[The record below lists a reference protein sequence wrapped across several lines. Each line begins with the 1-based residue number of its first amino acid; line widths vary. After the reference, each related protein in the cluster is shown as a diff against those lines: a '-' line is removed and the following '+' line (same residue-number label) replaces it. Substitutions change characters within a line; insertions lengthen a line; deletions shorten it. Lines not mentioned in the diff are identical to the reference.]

1 MMKKENKG
9 RISRK
14 TFLKQIGMGMG
25 ALGTGI
31 FYPAG
36 LSAAEF
42 LSGKTTTKKKV
53 VVVGA
58 GLAGLA
64 AAWQLRKDGHE
75 VTVLEARNR
84 PGGRVSTVSKPFAE
98 GLYAEE
104 GAAAYSESYTEAVKL
119 IKEFQLE
126 TTPYAWPEEEIIYH
140 LNGERITAKAGEQVN
155 WPYELH
161 PEEQG
166 KDPMALVQKYII
178 ETLPKEAGDPNLW
191 DKAPVVNF
199 DKMSL
204 AEYLKKQGASEGA
217 VKLLQNTQWF
227 AAVPHK
233 TSGLSMAMSDFGL
246 FMSGM
251 PFVLKGG
258 NDLLP
263 KEMAARM
270 KDDINYGVEVKSI
283 RDTGEGIE
291 ISANK
296 NGESRSFR
304 GDEVIVS
311 LPLKVL
317 KNVTFDPPLS
327 TAKTEAIDEMPKID
341 LTRVYLQV
349 DEPFWRSQ
357 GLSGMAFTDLPVMQ
371 INPYHNMKNKEEG
384 PAILE
389 SYVAGD
395 RAKQLRD
402 LTEEEAIERQLN
414 EMEKVHPG
422 VKDHFI
428 GGYFKAWGED
438 PYALGGP
445 SWPAPGDVTAH
456 LRDLQAAQGNI
467 HFAGEHTSILRST
480 MEGALRSGF
489 RAAKE
494 ISS

>member
-1 MMKKENKG
+1 MKKEIKG

-14 TFLKQIGMGMG
+14 TFLQQIGLGMG

-31 FYPAG
+31 FYPTS

-42 LSGKTTTKKKV
+42 LSGKTKSGKKV

-64 AAWQLRKDGHE
+64 AAWQLRKDGHD
-75 VTVLEARNR
+75 VTILEARNR
-84 PGGRVSTVSKPFAE
+84 PGGRVSTISEPFAE

-126 TTPYAWPEEEIIYH
+126 TIPYTWPEEEIIYH
-140 LNGERITAKAGEQVN
+140 LNGERITAKAGEQVD
-155 WPYELH
+155 WPYELD

-178 ETLPKEAGDPNLW
+178 DTLPKEAGDPDLW
-191 DKAPVVNF
+191 DKSPVVNF
-199 DKMSL
+199 DKLSL
-204 AEYLKKQGASEGA
+204 ADYLKKQGASDGA

-227 AAVPHK
+227 AAIPHK

-251 PFVLKGG
+251 PFILKGG

-270 KDDINYGVEVKSI
+270 SDNIQYGVEVKSI
-283 RDTGEGIE
+283 RDSGNGIE
-291 ISANK
+291 VVGGK
-296 NGESRSFR
+296 NGEETTFT
-304 GDEVIVS
+304 GDEVVVS

-327 TAKTEAIDEMPKID
+327 AAKTEAIDGMPKID
-341 LTRVYLQV
+341 LTRVYLEV
-349 DEPFWRSQ
+349 EKPFWRNE

-371 INPYHNMKNKEEG
+371 VNAYHNMQNMEGG

-395 RAKQLRD
+395 RAKNLKG
-402 LTEEEAIERQLN
+402 LTEKEAIERQLK
-414 EMEKVHPG
+414 EMQEVHPG
-422 VKDHFI
+422 VKDHFT

-456 LRDLQAAQGNI
+456 LKDLKAAQGNI
-467 HFAGEHTSILRST
+467 HFAGEHTSVLRST
-480 MEGALRSGF
+480 MEGAIRSGF
-489 RAAKE
+489 RAARE
-494 ISS
+494 IGS

>member
-1 MMKKENKG
+1 MRKESEG

-14 TFLKQIGMGMG
+14 TFLQQVGLGLG

-31 FYPAG
+31 FFPAS
-36 LSAAEF
+36 LSATEF
-42 LSGKTTTKKKV
+42 LSGKTNSKKKL

-84 PGGRVSTVSKPFAE
+84 PGGRVSTISKPFAE

-119 IKEFQLE
+119 IREFELE
-126 TTPYAWPEEEIIYH
+126 TIPYAWPEEEIIYH
-140 LNGERITAKAGEQVN
+140 LNGKRITAKAGEQVD
-155 WPYELH
+155 WPYELD

-178 ETLPKEAGDPNLW
+178 DTLPKEAGDPGLW
-191 DKAPVVNF
+191 DKSPVVNF

-204 AEYLKKQGASEGA
+204 ADYLKKQGASDGA
-217 VKLLQNTQWF
+217 IKLLQNTQWF

-251 PFVLKGG
+251 PFLLKGG

-263 KEMAARM
+263 KKMAARM
-270 KDDINYGVEVKSI
+270 KDDIQYGVEVESI
-283 RDTGEGIE
+283 KDSGDGIE
-291 ISANK
+291 VIANR
-296 NGESRSFR
+296 NGERTSFS
-304 GDEVIVS
+304 GDEVIVT
-311 LPLKVL
+311 LPQKVL
-317 KNVTFDPPLS
+317 QNVTFDPPLS
-327 TAKTEAIDEMPKID
+327 AAKTEAIDKMPKID
-341 LTRVYLQV
+341 LTRVYLEV
-349 DEPFWRSQ
+349 DKPFWRNE

-371 INPYHNMKNKEEG
+371 VNPYHNMHNMEEG

-395 RAKQLRD
+395 RAKRLKGLSD
-402 LTEEEAIERQLN
+402 KEAIERQLN

-422 VKDHFI
+422 VKDHFT

-456 LRDLQAAQGNI
+456 LKDLQAAQGNI
-467 HFAGEHTSILRST
+467 HFAGEHTSVLRST
-480 MEGALRSGF
+480 MEGALRSGY
-489 RAAKE
+489 RAARE

>member
-1 MMKKENKG
+1 MRKENEG

-14 TFLKQIGMGMG
+14 TFLQQVGLGMG

-31 FYPAG
+31 FYPAS

-42 LSGKTTTKKKV
+42 LSGNTNSKRDV

-64 AAWQLRKDGHE
+64 AAWQLRKDGHN
-75 VTVLEARNR
+75 VTVLEARKR
-84 PGGRVSTVSKPFAE
+84 PGGRVSTITEPFAE

-119 IKEFQLE
+119 IREFQLE
-126 TTPYAWPEEEIIYH
+126 KIPYAWPEEAIVYH

-155 WPYELH
+155 WPYDLD
-161 PEEQG
+161 PDEQG

-178 ETLPKEAGDPNLW
+178 DTLPKEAGDPDLW

-199 DKMSL
+199 DKISL
-204 AEYLKKQGASEGA
+204 TDYLKKQGASEGA

-251 PFVLKGG
+251 PFILKGG

-270 KDDINYGVEVKSI
+270 KDNIQYGVEVESI
-283 RDTGEGIE
+283 TDSGTGIE
-291 ISANK
+291 VTGSR
-296 NGESRSFR
+296 NGERTSFK
-304 GDEVIVS
+304 GDEVIVT

-327 TAKTEAIDEMPKID
+327 AAKSRAIDKMPKLD
-341 LTRVYLQV
+341 LTRVYLEV
-349 DEPFWRSQ
+349 DKPFWRSE

-371 INPYHNMKNKEEG
+371 VNPYHNASNLEEG

-389 SYVAGD
+389 SYTAGD
-395 RAKQLRD
+395 RAQD
-402 LTEEEAIERQLN
+402 LKGLSDREAIERQLE
-414 EMEKVHPG
+414 EMEKIHPG
-422 VKDHFI
+422 VREHFTD
-428 GGYFKAWGED
+428 GYVKAWGDD

-456 LRDLQAAQGNI
+456 LKDLKAAQGNI
-467 HFAGEHTSILRST
+467 HFAGEHTSVLRST
-480 MEGALRSGF
+480 MEGAIRSGF
-489 RAAKE
+489 RAAREVKG
-494 ISS
+494 